1 MTGRQV
7 FKGRARSEREI
18 ENLLQSIF
26 AAELLAPSEVLW
38 IVSPWISD
46 VGVLDN
52 TTGAFAGLEPTWGP
66 RRITLV
72 EALGALMRRG
82 GGVVVATRT
91 DDHNLR
97 FVRRLEAAAESAG
110 LRDRLHVVLDERE
123 RLHEK
128 GLVGDDFFL
137 SGSMNFTYNGIRLHD
152 EAVRFELDDEIVAGA
167 RLNFRQTYGA
177 PTA

>member
-1 MTGRQV
+1 VTARQI
-7 FKGRARSEREI
+7 FKGLARAEREV
-18 ENLLQSIF
+18 ENLLQTIF
-26 AAELLAPSEVLW
+26 AAELLAPSEILW

-46 VGVLDN
+46 LDVLDN
-52 TTGAFAGLEPTWGP
+52 TTGAFAGLEPTWGR
-66 RRITLV
+66 RRISLSEV
-72 EALGALMRRG
+72 LGALMRQG

-110 LRDRLHVVLDERE
+110 LRDRLLVVLDERE

-152 EAVRFELDDEIVAGA
+152 EAVRLELDDQVVADA
-167 RLNFRQTYGA
+167 RLNFRQTYGV
-177 PTA
+177 PTK